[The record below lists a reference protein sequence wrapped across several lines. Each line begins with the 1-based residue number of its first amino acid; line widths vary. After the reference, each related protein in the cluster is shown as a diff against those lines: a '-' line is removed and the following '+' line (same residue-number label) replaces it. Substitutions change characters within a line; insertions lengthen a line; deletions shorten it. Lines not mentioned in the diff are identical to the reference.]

1 MPRSGSGVYTLPAPA
16 PFQNG
21 TTIDAPAMNTVQTD
35 IAAALTASTAAD
47 GQTPITGSW
56 NWGGYSISNLATM
69 TTTGAATVGTVLT
82 VGNGATVTKGGLT
95 VTAGGLTVSAGGMAV
110 IGNSAISGTLGI
122 ADAVLVSKGGVT
134 VTAGGVIVAADG
146 ATITGNSTVTGTLT
160 VTSTATAANGTTGT
174 QLVNYSQFPA
184 TLATPGTATLPNGLI
199 LKWGSGTYTAGSGT
213 VAYASAFP
221 TATLEAFVTL
231 ATSGAAHTSYPPGPD
246 RGTYATTGF
255 TVYGGT
261 GQSGSFTWWAVG
273 H

>member
-1 MPRSGSGVYTLPAPA
+1 
-16 PFQNG
+16 
-21 TTIDAPAMNTVQTD
+21 MNTVQTD
-35 IAAALTASTAAD
+35 IGAALTASTAAD
-47 GQTPITGSW
+47 GQTPITGNW

-69 TTTGAATVGTVLT
+69 TTTGAATVGTMLT

-174 QLVNYSQFPA
+174 QLVNYSQFPPRWPPWHRHA
-184 TLATPGTATLPNGLI
+184 AQRLDPEMGQRHLYRRQRN
-199 LKWGSGTYTAGSGT
+199 
-213 VAYASAFP
+213 ASY
-221 TATLEAFVTL
+221 
-231 ATSGAAHTSYPPGPD
+231 AAHSLPPRLRLLSRSPRRARRIVPIRRGRIAALTPQPD
-246 RGTYATTGF
+246 SRF
-255 TVYGGT
+255 TAAPDSRAVLLGGRLVINNA
-261 GQSGSFTWWAVG
+261 SISHNRPWFWAPIG
-273 H
+273 RPWHG